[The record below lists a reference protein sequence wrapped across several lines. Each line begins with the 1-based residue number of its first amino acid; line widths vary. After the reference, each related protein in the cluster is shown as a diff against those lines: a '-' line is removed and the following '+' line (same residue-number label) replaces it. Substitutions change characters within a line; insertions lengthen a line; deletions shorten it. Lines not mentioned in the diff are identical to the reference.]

1 MSSPSSETEGPQPPV
16 PKYTYTVTL
25 TGNSHEEIEGE
36 LLSLTRGGYLL
47 DSDYH
52 KRDEFKVYGGRKTT
66 ELKHTNPEMTP
77 ERYDHELDEW
87 WEKRKEFRKKRESDE
102 SE

>member
-1 MSSPSSETEGPQPPV
+1 MSHSEEGPQPPV
-16 PKYTYTVTL
+16 PKYTYTVTV

-47 DSDYH
+47 DSEYH

-66 ELKHTNPEMTP
+66 ELKHTNPDMNP
-77 ERYDHELDEW
+77 ERYDRELDEW
-87 WEKRKEFRKKRESDE
+87 WEKRKEFRKRKKEEDAG
-102 SE
+102 